1 MSDEFVGVKKNNID
15 ELKRKLN
22 QEMLKDAETREC
34 MKDSL
39 NQDPNV
45 DSFELSEEVTQK
57 KSSPS
62 SDKDTAA
69 SFDSSADISL
79 LAKYEKLKKEFE
91 ELDESYKRLWADQQN
106 MLKRFQKDKDDLR
119 KYGAQSTIEA
129 ILPAIDNFDFAKKS
143 IKMETAFEEILKSF
157 DMLKMQFQ
165 MSLQAIGIAEVKTD
179 MLFDPALHEA
189 VTSVPS
195 EEHPEG
201 TILEVIKAGYQLQG
215 KVIRQALVVVVA
227 NAE

>member
-1 MSDEFVGVKKNNID
+1 
-15 ELKRKLN
+15 
-22 QEMLKDAETREC
+22 
-34 MKDSL
+34 
-39 NQDPNV
+39 
-45 DSFELSEEVTQK
+45 
-57 KSSPS
+57 
-62 SDKDTAA
+62 
-69 SFDSSADISL
+69 
-79 LAKYEKLKKEFE
+79 
-91 ELDESYKRLWADQQN
+91 
-106 MLKRFQKDKDDLR
+106 
-119 KYGAQSTIEA
+119 
-129 ILPAIDNFDFAKKS
+129 
-143 IKMETAFEEILKSF
+143 METAFEEILKSF

-215 KVIRQALVVVVA
+215 KVIRPALVVVVA

>member
-1 MSDEFVGVKKNNID
+1 
-15 ELKRKLN
+15 
-22 QEMLKDAETREC
+22 
-34 MKDSL
+34 
-39 NQDPNV
+39 
-45 DSFELSEEVTQK
+45 
-57 KSSPS
+57 
-62 SDKDTAA
+62 
-69 SFDSSADISL
+69 
-79 LAKYEKLKKEFE
+79 
-91 ELDESYKRLWADQQN
+91 

-143 IKMETAFEEILKSF
+143 IKMETAFEEIIKSF

-195 EEHPEG
+195 MEHPEG

-215 KVIRQALVVVVA
+215 KVIRPALVVVVA

>member
-1 MSDEFVGVKKNNID
+1 
-15 ELKRKLN
+15 
-22 QEMLKDAETREC
+22 
-34 MKDSL
+34 
-39 NQDPNV
+39 
-45 DSFELSEEVTQK
+45 
-57 KSSPS
+57 
-62 SDKDTAA
+62 
-69 SFDSSADISL
+69 
-79 LAKYEKLKKEFE
+79 
-91 ELDESYKRLWADQQN
+91 

-179 MLFDPALHEA
+179 VLFDPTLHEA

-201 TILEVIKAGYQLQG
+201 TILEVIKTGYQLQG
-215 KVIRQALVVVVA
+215 KVIRPALVVVVA